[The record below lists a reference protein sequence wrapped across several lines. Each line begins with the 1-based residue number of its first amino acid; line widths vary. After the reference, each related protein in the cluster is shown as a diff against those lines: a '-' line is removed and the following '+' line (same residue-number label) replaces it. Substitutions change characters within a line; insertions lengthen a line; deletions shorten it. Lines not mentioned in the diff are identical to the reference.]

1 MLKQQMNNKNIL
13 VTGGSGQVGKELR
26 TIIPDATFI
35 SSNEYDLTSEESV
48 QDLFMFSTFDT
59 IIHLAARVGGIID
72 NINNPASYYL
82 DNILMNTLM
91 VDYAVKCD
99 VKRFIGV
106 LSTCAYPN
114 VAGTY
119 PMTEDMMHMGPP
131 TKTNFSYGITKR
143 AMAVHIDAV
152 NKQYDKKYCYVA
164 PCNLYGVHDKFDER
178 SHFVAALVKK
188 IREAKQAGSDKI
200 TLFGT
205 GAPLRQF
212 MNARDLAIVLKK
224 MVEEDVT
231 ENFNIASPDNLSI
244 DAIARVAL
252 EACGCEHMTIE
263 YDESKPDGQ
272 YRKDVSTKKLQ
283 SIFPDLNFIE
293 LGEGIKEVYDKS
305 NF

>member
-1 MLKQQMNNKNIL
+1 MLSQQMNNKNIL

-35 SSNEYDLTSEESV
+35 SSNEYDLTSEKSV
-48 QDLFMFSTFDT
+48 QDLFMFSSFDT

-72 NINNPASYYL
+72 NINYPADYYS

-91 VDYAVKCD
+91 VNYAVEHN
-99 VKRFIGV
+99 VRRFIGV
-106 LSTCAYPN
+106 LSTCAYPDVVN
-114 VAGTY
+114 TY
-119 PMTEDMMHMGPP
+119 PMSEDIMHKGPP
-131 TKTNFSYGITKR
+131 ANTNFSYGITKR

-164 PCNLYGVHDKFDER
+164 PCNLYGVYDKFDER

-188 IREAKQAGSDKI
+188 IREAKEAGSDKI

-205 GAPLRQF
+205 GKPLRQF
-212 MNARDLAIVLKK
+212 MNARDLAIVLKR
-224 MVEEDVT
+224 MIEEDVT
-231 ENFNIASPDNLSI
+231 DNFNVASPDNLSI
-244 DAIARVAL
+244 DAIARIAL
-252 EACGCEHMTIE
+252 EACGCQHMAIE

-283 SIFPDLNFIE
+283 SIFSDLNFID